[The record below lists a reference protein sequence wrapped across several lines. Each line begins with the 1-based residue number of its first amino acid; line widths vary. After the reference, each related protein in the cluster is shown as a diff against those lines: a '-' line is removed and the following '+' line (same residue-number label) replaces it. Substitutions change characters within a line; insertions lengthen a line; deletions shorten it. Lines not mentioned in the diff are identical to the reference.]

1 MASLVLVLAG
11 LRAAK
16 PILLPLLLAFFLS
29 ILSAP
34 LLAWLRRHRLPEAV
48 AVVFTVLA
56 NVTVLAL
63 MLLLIGSS
71 VADFQKSLP
80 EYRNRVEMKAEKAL
94 VWLEKHDFDT
104 TELDWLQSRSDGP
117 ADDPDEIAAPDALIS
132 VGPLVDLVGSTLRG
146 IVQILSMT
154 LIVFLLMVFMLFE
167 ASRLPEKLRN
177 AFGWESESMKNLS
190 GEVQH
195 YLVIKT
201 VVSLTTGLLVG
212 LWVWMLGVPYAL
224 LWALTAFM
232 LNYIPSIGS
241 ILAAV
246 PAMALAWIDFGPGRA
261 LLVGLG
267 YLIVNITLGNFLEP
281 HLMGRRFGIS
291 TLVVV
296 LSLLFWGWLWGPVGM
311 LLSVPLTMIVKIML
325 ERTED
330 FRWVARLI
338 GTGKIQTPD
347 QMTLP
352 ISAEE
357 ISPEPRKAV

>member
-1 MASLVLVLAG
+1 MLAGLVVVIAG

-29 ILSAP
+29 VLSAP
-34 LLAWLRRHRLPEAV
+34 LLAWLRRHRFPEV
-48 AVVFTVLA
+48 IAVVFTVLA
-56 NVTVLAL
+56 NVTVLAF

-80 EYRNRVEMKAEKAL
+80 DYRDRVEVKAEKAL
-94 VWLEKHDFDT
+94 DWLERHDFDT
-104 TELDWLQSRSDGP
+104 SELDWLQNRDGP

-132 VGPLVDLVGSTLRG
+132 LGPVVDLVGSTLRG

-154 LIVFLLMVFMLFE
+154 LIVFLLMIFMLFE

-177 AFGWESESMKNLS
+177 AFGWEAESMKNLS

-224 LWALTAFM
+224 LWGLTAFM

-241 ILAAV
+241 MLAAV
-246 PAMALAWIDFGPGRA
+246 PAMALTWLDLGPGRA

-267 YLIVNITLGNFLEP
+267 YLVINMTLGNFLEP

-338 GTGKIQTPD
+338 GSGKMPLPR
-347 QMTLP
+347 QMTIP
-352 ISAEE
+352 SSEE
-357 ISPEPRKAV
+357 NVSEQRKAV